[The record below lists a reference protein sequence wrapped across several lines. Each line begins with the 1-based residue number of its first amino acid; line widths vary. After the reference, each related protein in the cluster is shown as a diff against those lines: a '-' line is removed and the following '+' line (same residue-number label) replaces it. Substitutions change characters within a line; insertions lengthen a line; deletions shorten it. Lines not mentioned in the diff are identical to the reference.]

1 MSVTGN
7 RVSGAEQKMNSLSTR
22 TSSNLQ
28 INTTALWP
36 SLAAILL
43 GAFFIIGAGFAQPS
57 ALHNAAH
64 DSRHSV
70 AMPCH

>member
-1 MSVTGN
+1 MS
-7 RVSGAEQKMNSLSTR
+7 RLLTR
-22 TSSNLQ
+22 TSSHLHVE
-28 INTTALWP
+28 TKTLWP

-70 AMPCH
+70 AFPCH